1 MPFQPVGLT
10 GRRRWFFVFLTAT
23 IMTGTILSRLAYGN
37 YYFLVDV
44 SIFMYRNFNALVV
57 GADQCVCPRYT
68 AHENVLSVTSFS
80 ARADRRAPPAC
91 KTYGLE
97 APARPD

>member
-1 MPFQPVGLT
+1 MVRIRAIVHPKVWQIFMP
-10 GRRRWFFVFLTAT
+10 WFFVFLTAT

-57 GADQCVCPRYT
+57 GADT
-68 AHENVLSVTSFS
+68 SVS
-80 ARADRRAPPAC
+80 A
-91 KTYGLE
+91 
-97 APARPD
+97 PDTLPMRTCSV